1 MKIRVLTL
9 IAGLV
14 MALGTPGALAQ
25 TAWPERPVK
34 LVVPFAAGSGADAMA
49 RLLGERLGKAW
60 GQPVVV
66 ENAAGAAGN
75 IGVARAAKSAPD
87 GYTLLMSGDAAIVVN
102 VSMYATLPFDPV
114 RDLVPI
120 SQMYLSPNVVVA
132 NNDLPVRDMPGLV
145 ALARAQPGRLAYA
158 SSGFGTSTHLG
169 PELLRDMT
177 GIDVV
182 HVPYR
187 DSAVPDLMGGHV
199 QFGFMNAAAAIGLV
213 KGGKLKALGVSSA
226 ARLAA
231 LPDVPTVAEQ
241 GFPGF
246 EAVAWFGLFA
256 PAGTPDPVVRK
267 VHATISALLAEP
279 EMRAIV
285 EEQRGLSIVASTP
298 EAFALLIAREIP
310 RIGAMVKARGLKAE

>member
-1 MKIRVLTL
+1 MKIRVLML

-14 MALGTPGALAQ
+14 MALGTPRAFAQ

-182 HVPYR
+182 HVP
-187 DSAVPDLMGGHV
+187 
-199 QFGFMNAAAAIGLV
+199 
-213 KGGKLKALGVSSA
+213 
-226 ARLAA
+226 
-231 LPDVPTVAEQ
+231 
-241 GFPGF
+241 
-246 EAVAWFGLFA
+246 
-256 PAGTPDPVVRK
+256 
-267 VHATISALLAEP
+267 
-279 EMRAIV
+279 
-285 EEQRGLSIVASTP
+285 
-298 EAFALLIAREIP
+298 
-310 RIGAMVKARGLKAE
+310 